1 VSTFWTP
8 FCWVAQVIGF
18 LADYQLSARFAP
30 GIVRAD
36 FKGYFGAIS
45 TLFFSAAT
53 LSFFGSGPRVRQ
65 LALSCI

>member
-8 FCWVAQVIGF
+8 FVWVAQVVGF
-18 LADYQLSARFAP
+18 LANYQLSARFAP

-36 FKGYFGAIS
+36 FKGIWGRFS

-53 LSFFGSGPRVRQ
+53 LSFFGRAPRVRQ
-65 LALSCI
+65 LP